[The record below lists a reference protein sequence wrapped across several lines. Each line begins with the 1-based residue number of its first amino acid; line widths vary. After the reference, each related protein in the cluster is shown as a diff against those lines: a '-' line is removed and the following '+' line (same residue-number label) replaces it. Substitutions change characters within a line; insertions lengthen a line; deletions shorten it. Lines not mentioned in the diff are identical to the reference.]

1 MYMTEYRG
9 TEMNVGGLHGPFY
22 DTAHVLILP
31 LWGLG
36 NGPSPK
42 ARVSVF
48 RGYLQTSST

>member
-1 MYMTEYRG
+1 MYMAEYHG
-9 TEMNVGGLHGPFY
+9 TWTTVGGLHDPFY
-22 DTAHVLILP
+22 DTGHVLILP

-36 NGPSPK
+36 KGPPPK